1 MAETI
6 RVNFGQTI
14 PLFPLPHTVLLPHAV
29 LELTIFEPRYRQMV
43 SQCLDRSGQLAVG
56 TFACGAADD
65 ADGAQAPTPVRPAAC
80 IGYIAQHQP
89 LPGGCYHIRLHGLCR
104 AQIQEVIE
112 PSGGRGYRLARL
124 SPIEPVD
131 ATPSP
136 MPEVRDRLRKLLAE
150 PSLQQ
155 LRGIEA
161 FRDWLEREDVPTHD
175 LLELIG
181 FALVRDTEL
190 KYRLLAE
197 GDPRRRAS
205 IITDELIH
213 LDHLVHRVD
222 GQRHR
227 DWPTGLSW
235 N

>member
-43 SQCLDRSGQLAVG
+43 NQCLDRSGQIAVG
-56 TFACGAADD
+56 TFACGASDD
-65 ADGAQAPTPVRPAAC
+65 ADEPSTPVRPAAC
-80 IGYIAQHQP
+80 IGYIARHQP

-104 AQIQEVIE
+104 AAIKEVIQ
-112 PSGGRGYRLARL
+112 PDADRGYRLARL
-124 SPIEPVD
+124 TPIEPVD
-131 ATPSP
+131 AMPSP
-136 MPEVRDRLRKLLAE
+136 MPEVRDHLRKLLTG

-161 FRDWLEREDVPTHD
+161 FRDWLDREDVSTHD

-181 FALVRDTEL
+181 YALVRDTEL
-190 KYRLLAE
+190 KYQLLAE
-197 GDPRRRAS
+197 GDPHRRAS

-213 LDHLVHRVD
+213 LDELAHRVD
-222 GQRHR
+222 GQHHR
-227 DWPTGLSW
+227 EWPTGLSW

>member
-1 MAETI
+1 
-6 RVNFGQTI
+6 
-14 PLFPLPHTVLLPHAV
+14 
-29 LELTIFEPRYRQMV
+29 
-43 SQCLDRSGQLAVG
+43 
-56 TFACGAADD
+56 
-65 ADGAQAPTPVRPAAC
+65 
-80 IGYIAQHQP
+80 
-89 LPGGCYHIRLHGLCR
+89 
-104 AQIQEVIE
+104 
-112 PSGGRGYRLARL
+112 
-124 SPIEPVD
+124 
-131 ATPSP
+131 
-136 MPEVRDRLRKLLAE
+136 MPEVRDNLRKLLAG

-161 FRDWLEREDVPTHD
+161 FLEWLDRDDVSTHD

-190 KYRLLAE
+190 KYQLLAE

-222 GQRHR
+222 GQRYR
-227 DWPTGLSW
+227 EWPTGLSW

>member
-43 SQCLDRSGQLAVG
+43 SQCLDRSGQVAVG
-56 TFACGAADD
+56 TFAGGASDESDD
-65 ADGAQAPTPVRPAAC
+65 EIATVRPAAC

-104 AQIQEVIE
+104 AEIKEVIE
-112 PSGGRGYRLARL
+112 PRGDRGYRLAKL
-124 SPIEPVD
+124 APLEPVD
-131 ATPSP
+131 ALPSP
-136 MPEVRDRLRKLLAE
+136 MPEVRDQLRKLLAG
-150 PSLQQ
+150 PSLQH

-161 FRDWLEREDVPTHD
+161 FRDWLDREDVSTHD

-190 KYRLLAE
+190 KYQLLAE
-197 GDPRRRAS
+197 GDPQRRAS

-222 GQRHR
+222 GQRYR

>member
-29 LELTIFEPRYRQMV
+29 LELTIFEVRYRQMV
-43 SQCLDRSGQLAVG
+43 NECLDRSGQIAVG
-56 TFACGAADD
+56 TFASGASNASGDE
-65 ADGAQAPTPVRPAAC
+65 ATPVRPAAC

-104 AQIQEVIE
+104 AEIKEVIE
-112 PSGGRGYRLARL
+112 PRGDRGYRLAKL
-124 SPIEPVD
+124 APLEPVD
-131 ATPSP
+131 ALPSP
-136 MPEVRDRLRKLLAE
+136 MPEVRDRLRKLLAG
-150 PSLQQ
+150 PSLQH
-155 LRGIEA
+155 LRGVEA
-161 FRDWLEREDVPTHD
+161 FRDWLEREDVSTHD

-190 KYRLLAE
+190 KYQLLAE
-197 GDPRRRAS
+197 GDPHRRAS

-213 LDHLVHRVD
+213 LDQLVHRVD
-222 GQRHR
+222 GQRYR